1 MATRY
6 STHHCNIPSSFLLRG
21 RLLVDEH
28 ASGVGGEFL
37 PELIDHPQESVLP
50 ARLPAM
56 VPLLSVPYDL
66 ALFVRLNREKRVD
79 GLFTSHPE
87 VSQPYGQEMRARTL
101 VGSPLGSR

>member
-6 STHHCNIPSSFLLRG
+6 YTHCNIPSSYSSFLLRG

-56 VPLLSVPYDL
+56 VPLLSVAYDL
-66 ALFVRLNREKRVD
+66 VLVVGLERQERVNRL
-79 GLFTSHPE
+79 
-87 VSQPYGQEMRARTL
+87 
-101 VGSPLGSR
+101 